1 MSSTVRVLRKQN
13 MEIEFE
19 CRKCGG
25 SFACDVGKVSL
36 PEDSLLPKFDKEII
50 CPKCGVRSIDD
61 VFLTELGQSQ
71 LTTATLDFR
80 TENLADF
87 GDYGFYEGK
96 CQTCDVLQ
104 PLNDLGLCEEC
115 AGKLDR
121 DMIRKRDWA
130 YSESA
135 FGVSDSEL
143 ENLRKRVIKHYG
155 EKLEL
160 IAPENTK
167 KKQAKNKKKKRK
179 QRKKHR

>member
-1 MSSTVRVLRKQN
+1 

-19 CRKCGG
+19 CKKCRGI
-25 SFACDVGKVSL
+25 FAFDVGKVSL
-36 PEDSLLPKFDKEII
+36 PEDSLLPKFEKAII
-50 CPKCGVRSIDD
+50 CPRCGVRSIDD

-71 LTTATLDFR
+71 LTQVTLDFP
-80 TENLADF
+80 TESLADF
-87 GDYGFYEGK
+87 GDDDFGGYGFYEGK
-96 CQTCDVLQ
+96 CQACDVLQ

-135 FGVSDSEL
+135 FGVPDSEL
-143 ENLRKRVIKHYG
+143 ENLRTRVIKHYG

-160 IAPENTK
+160 IAPEKTK
-167 KKQAKNKKKKRK
+167 KKKKKGKKRK
-179 QRKKHR
+179 KTPLTR